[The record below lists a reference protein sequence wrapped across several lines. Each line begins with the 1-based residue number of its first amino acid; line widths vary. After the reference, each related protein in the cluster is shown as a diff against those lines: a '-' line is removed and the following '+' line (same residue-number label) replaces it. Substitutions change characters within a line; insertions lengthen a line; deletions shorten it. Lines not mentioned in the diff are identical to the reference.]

1 MNNSAHSMHDS
12 AGSESIFLDVASPL
26 LPNNK
31 ANRFKAFVVFAILIA
46 GGAWYQLS
54 STGAGLI
61 RPFGDTDPIVN
72 NIEKPLGGFFDIALV
87 SGQSKIIARATAGRT
102 MELNL
107 EDGTIEQV
115 SSRENRSALQ
125 LMVRTSGLPLAVY
138 VNSNPNFNLHFNLNN
153 SFTELF
159 VPQSLEVSAVT
170 MFEDNQK
177 IAVASCDFKAEKRD
191 SKLTYRVD
199 ILDTISGRLEK
210 TIRLQHLIFDFAYDE
225 QLHNLYASTNNGIY
239 RLEDGVDQ
247 LELINSCHARS
258 LECLGNS
265 RLLITGQFNGD
276 VQAISLDTLET
287 CWATSVGK
295 SATVKALTCHETLNM
310 IAVGG
315 EFNFVLLLDSNTGAT
330 MRVLLQDE
338 SAVNDVAYS
347 DDGEQLYI
355 SRSNSTVALWDLTQS
370 SLVKVYDL

>member
-1 MNNSAHSMHDS
+1 
-12 AGSESIFLDVASPL
+12 
-26 LPNNK
+26 
-31 ANRFKAFVVFAILIA
+31 
-46 GGAWYQLS
+46 
-54 STGAGLI
+54 
-61 RPFGDTDPIVN
+61 
-72 NIEKPLGGFFDIALV
+72 
-87 SGQSKIIARATAGRT
+87 
-102 MELNL
+102 
-107 EDGTIEQV
+107 
-115 SSRENRSALQ
+115 
-125 LMVRTSGLPLAVY
+125 
-138 VNSNPNFNLHFNLNN
+138 
-153 SFTELF
+153 
-159 VPQSLEVSAVT
+159 
-170 MFEDNQK
+170 
-177 IAVASCDFKAEKRD
+177 
-191 SKLTYRVD
+191 LTYRVD

-247 LELINSCHARS
+247 LELINPCHARS
-258 LECLGNS
+258 LECLSNS

-287 CWATSVGK
+287 CWTTSVGK

-330 MRVLLQDE
+330 MRVLLQNE